1 MIRTVNQ
8 FTEGVRVTPRL
19 RAVDLTALAR
29 SFVAVALL
37 MIATIA
43 FAASWDDD
51 SHYVSLG
58 PRSGYYIVR
67 PGSRLSHQLGVGA
80 APTIDTADPFR
91 HGCGADAL
99 AFHFNNADLLSAPPA
114 YIVQA
119 NPNEFYTLRLG
130 SLIRGRTTSR
140 DVEAIFGKPQNIE
153 RRFDGVVTY
162 YAIQVYNPFEDLG
175 GRR

>member
-58 PRSGYYIVR
+58 PRSGY
-67 PGSRLSHQLGVGA
+67 
-80 APTIDTADPFR
+80 
-91 HGCGADAL
+91 
-99 AFHFNNADLLSAPPA
+99 
-114 YIVQA
+114 
-119 NPNEFYTLRLG
+119 
-130 SLIRGRTTSR
+130 
-140 DVEAIFGKPQNIE
+140 
-153 RRFDGVVTY
+153 
-162 YAIQVYNPFEDLG
+162 
-175 GRR
+175 